1 MPVPFVKG
9 PAPLFTSDVLYVR
22 KLSSHITRINVR
34 SPPDSVLAAPLPC
47 GIDLLDRRFWPPA
60 LTIRAKGG
68 NLLAKYENLILVSE
82 RSGPVRV
89 PPLPADKWDDDVD
102 HALSGILSAERRNPE
117 DAGNLLATLVR
128 HPTLTRAFL
137 RFNTHLLF
145 SSTLPPRLR
154 ELAVL
159 RVAHVHSCEYEWRH
173 HVNMGR
179 EAGLTDADIDA
190 IQRGEATD
198 GLDRAVLNAVD
209 ELGEK
214 SAVSD
219 ATWTALSEKLDER
232 QLMDLVFTIGCYGA
246 LAMAI
251 NTFGIEPDQER

>member
-1 MPVPFVKG
+1 
-9 PAPLFTSDVLYVR
+9 
-22 KLSSHITRINVR
+22 
-34 SPPDSVLAAPLPC
+34 
-47 GIDLLDRRFWPPA
+47 

-89 PPLPADKWDDDVD
+89 PPLPADEWDDDVD
-102 HALSGILSAERRNPE
+102 HSLSGILPAERRNPD

-128 HPTLTRAFL
+128 HPKLTRAFL
-137 RFNTHLLF
+137 RFNNHLLF

-159 RVAHVHSCEYEWRH
+159 RVAHRHSCEYEWRH
-173 HVNMGR
+173 HVDMGR
-179 EAGLTDADIDA
+179 EVGLTDADIDGVR
-190 IQRGEATD
+190 RGEAT
-198 GLDRAVLNAVD
+198 GELDRAVLNAVD

-214 SAVSD
+214 STVSD
-219 ATWTALSEKLDER
+219 PTWAALSEHLDER
-232 QLMDLVFTIGCYGA
+232 QRMDLVFTIGCYGA

-251 NTFGIEPDQER
+251 NTFGVEPDQER